1 MIFEK
6 DMTLAV
12 DFTGQSSLIGW
23 FASEKLNGVRAYWD
37 GSSFWSRAGKRIEAP
52 DWLTKDLPKIHLDG
66 EIHAGRGTGTCNN
79 NTGYICAMTA
89 VVQGGKWWNKIGNDG
104 MAIRFTAFDAPKETA
119 WGESGRQ
126 PVKWIDRI
134 ARIDVGIRIG
144 WTQIANSR
152 HLAEY
157 MIDLHAKGAE
167 GAMFRNPDEIGY
179 HAGRT
184 GALLR
189 WKF

>member
-1 MIFEK
+1 MTSEK

-104 MAIRFTAFDAPKETA
+104 MAIRFTAFDGKFYCAPPDSASWNWRVGCIRRLGIE
-119 WGESGRQ
+119 
-126 PVKWIDRI
+126 IDI
-134 ARIDVGIRIG
+134 PFEKIRD
-144 WTQIANSR
+144 SK